1 MDAHEA
7 HTAEAQQR
15 AAAEEELAKSAL
27 RQAEIK
33 RRIAEA
39 EQKLKDRE
47 LARKGKRGRMKVN
60 EQTIENN
67 LHALL
72 VRLRRGYLPGEVM
85 STPSAPPAQVLASA
99 QQNLQHHAAGRAAP
113 CVRRTSITSSSTVR
127 SRTASGLKAAIRRRA
142 SCRSPRHCR
151 YSTPSSSRDG
161 GVE

>member
-1 MDAHEA
+1 MEL
-7 HTAEAQQR
+7 QQR
-15 AAAEEELAKSAL
+15 AEAEDELAKSAR
-27 RQAEIK
+27 RQAEIN

-39 EQKLKDRE
+39 EKKVKDRA
-47 LARKGKRGRMKVN
+47 LARKGKSGRMN
-60 EQTIENN
+60 TAEQNIENA
-67 LHALL
+67 LTALL
-72 VRLRRGYLPGEVM
+72 ARLRRGYLPGEVM

-99 QQNLQHHAAGRAAP
+99 QQNLQHHAAGGAAP

>member
-1 MDAHEA
+1 MDV
-7 HTAEAQQR
+7 TAEAQQC
-15 AAAEEELAKSAL
+15 ADAEDELAKSAR
-27 RQAEIK
+27 RQAEIN

-39 EQKLKDRE
+39 KKKVKDRA
-47 LARKGKRGRMKVN
+47 LARKGKSGRMKSA
-60 EQTIENN
+60 EQNIENA
-67 LHALL
+67 LTALL

-99 QQNLQHHAAGRAAP
+99 QQNLQHHAAGGAAP

>member
-39 EQKLKDRE
+39 ELKLKDRE
-47 LARKGKRGRMKVN
+47 QARKGKRGRMTVH
-60 EQTIENN
+60 EQAIENSLN
-67 LHALL
+67 ALL

-85 STPSAPPAQVLASA
+85 ST
-99 QQNLQHHAAGRAAP
+99 R
-113 CVRRTSITSSSTVR
+113 C
-127 SRTASGLKAAIRRRA
+127 
-142 SCRSPRHCR
+142 
-151 YSTPSSSRDG
+151 
-161 GVE
+161 